1 MEKHSTVNNDQP
13 EILMELS
20 GLCVSFAMLGTGQAM
35 GIFSWNPL
43 EVVATS
49 GADSAGR
56 NLPTKFVRFWDESGS
71 LGHAAVIQAVPRI
84 FSRAEKAVLEKV
96 GRCLG
101 RRQFPAWQSQQR
113 DFVYGLLHDL
123 RGPLRRVGS
132 IMEFV
137 TEANT
142 WPPELQGSVDREI
155 HSAEWVLRQAGVVAS
170 TLKDWSGE
178 RCEPGKAWSEATYRV
193 HHLYPEL
200 RAEYSLEANCDGFAA
215 LPEEALTE
223 VLVQLIHNSLKFGG
237 APCRIWA
244 SIRSGG
250 FDPANEPASE
260 AGGESADGCEQGV
273 RIEIRDNG
281 ASLDPAHLPKVFRPF
296 YRGHAPS
303 YPGAGLGLFACREIV
318 RRARGRIDAELDP
331 DSGGL
336 RLSLWLPFG

>member
-1 MEKHSTVNNDQP
+1 MEKQSTVNNDQP

-20 GLCVSFAMLGTGQAM
+20 GLCVSFAMLGTGQSM
-35 GIFSWNPL
+35 EIFSWNPL
-43 EVVATS
+43 ELLASS
-49 GADSAGR
+49 GADAGGR
-56 NLPTKFVRFWDESGS
+56 NLPRKFVRFWDESGS
-71 LGHAAVIQAVPRI
+71 LGHAEVTQAEPRR
-84 FSRAEKAVLEKV
+84 FSRAEKAVLEKI

-101 RRQFPAWQSQQR
+101 RRQFRVWQSAQR
-113 DFVYGLLHDL
+113 DFMYGLLHDL

-137 TEANT
+137 REANA

-155 HSAEWVLRQAGVVAS
+155 HSADWVLRQSGVVAS
-170 TLKDWSGE
+170 TLKEWSGE

-200 RAEYSLEANCDGFAA
+200 RAEYSLEANCGGFAA

-237 APCRIWA
+237 APCNIWA

-250 FDPANEPASE
+250 FDPASKPVRET
-260 AGGESADGCEQGV
+260 ADECEQGV

-281 ASLDPAHLPKVFRPF
+281 ASLDPAHLPKIFRPF

-318 RRARGRIDAELDP
+318 RRARGRIDAEVDP
-331 DSGGL
+331 ANGGL